1 MDLAS
6 RQVQI
11 LTDSSKDESPSFAP
25 NGRMIVVATEIGGRG
40 VLAAVSADG
49 RIKQRLSVAAGDV
62 REPRGAPSSNDR
74 GHATSS
80 PNAPSAREEH
90 HAPIPRHTMLSLIT
104 AVVILVAGCSS
115 TPAGPEQEGAAVESR
130 TPEAISKSTDIP
142 TVTAQPMQSK
152 NLPPEL
158 SDPKNIL
165 SRRSI
170 YFDYDK
176 YDIKDEFKKPR
187 RRARQVPRQPPR
199 LQDVDPGQRDERGS
213 REYNLALGQKR
224 ADAIKKA
231 LLLLGAR
238 EDQLESVSLGE
249 EKPKAAGHDEAAWA
263 ENRRGD
269 MLYGG
274 EY

>member
-1 MDLAS
+1 M
-6 RQVQI
+6 R
-11 LTDSSKDESPSFAP
+11 
-25 NGRMIVVATEIGGRG
+25 
-40 VLAAVSADG
+40 
-49 RIKQRLSVAAGDV
+49 
-62 REPRGAPSSNDR
+62 
-74 GHATSS
+74 
-80 PNAPSAREEH
+80 
-90 HAPIPRHTMLSLIT
+90 PIPRHTMLSLIT

-176 YDIKDEFKKPR
+176 YDIKDEFKNLVAAHAKFLVSR
-187 RRARQVPRQPPR
+187 RDFKMLIQGNA
-199 LQDVDPGQRDERGS
+199 DERGS